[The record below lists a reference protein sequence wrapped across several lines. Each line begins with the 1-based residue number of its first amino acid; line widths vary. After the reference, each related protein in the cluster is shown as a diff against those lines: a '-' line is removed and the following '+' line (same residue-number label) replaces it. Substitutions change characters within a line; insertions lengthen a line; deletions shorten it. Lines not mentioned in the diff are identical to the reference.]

1 MKARCPRREEKE
13 QQMEQSEE
21 QEVDEVVQYDEKETA
36 RTEEE
41 FTVVK
46 KQKRKERVSSPLERQ
61 KKKTKVDKEVEKEV
75 VKEIEMEVEKEVE
88 KEIEEQLEK
97 KETVSSILVIPVEE
111 EVLGNVERQQHEETA
126 TLTKMEEDKDR
137 EKAPRDG
144 GNGNLG
150 TVTNQKTSNGW
161 VSVQWDVGHTNLYR
175 VGYDNSCDLIIVG
188 HNYTQCIVQPQN
200 DTLNTS
206 LIFPSDK
213 IPLISNVFHYCQRK
227 LTSSRSDRIIS
238 FTLLW
243 YSEVSCNITVYEGKY
258 VLHIH

>member
-1 MKARCPRREEKE
+1 MQLRPSLWSWNSDVGCSKE
-13 QQMEQSEE
+13 FLDNLKPG
-21 QEVDEVVQYDEKETA
+21 V
-36 RTEEE
+36 R
-41 FTVVK
+41 VK
-46 KQKRKERVSSPLERQ
+46 RGPHWKW
-61 KKKTKVDKEVEKEV
+61 
-75 VKEIEMEVEKEVE
+75 
-88 KEIEEQLEK
+88 
-97 KETVSSILVIPVEE
+97 
-111 EVLGNVERQQHEETA
+111 GNQ
-126 TLTKMEEDKDR
+126 
-137 EKAPRDG
+137 DG